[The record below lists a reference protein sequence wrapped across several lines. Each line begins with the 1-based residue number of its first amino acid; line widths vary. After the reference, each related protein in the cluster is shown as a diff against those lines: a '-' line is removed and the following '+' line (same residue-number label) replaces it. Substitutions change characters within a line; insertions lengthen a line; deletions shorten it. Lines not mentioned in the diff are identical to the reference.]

1 MDLVTLRD
9 ELHRLST
16 LIDGWNESHEIPD
29 IERDIVLE
37 KLRGLYE
44 AVRFG
49 MDLKP
54 EAQPSAEP
62 APDADLSSEAIDF
75 DAMIGLDTLS
85 NGSVETETAEPAVEK
100 STVEAENSSD
110 LAAVTEDIPSHEPE
124 PVEKSDETTLLMTNG
139 EFGAADGQ
147 EIPVAGLSEDD
158 AVTVPAAEADSDTAP
173 DQEDVSAD
181 AQSGVDDFSPE
192 ENAESSEE
200 PVPAVE
206 TVAPDA
212 AASEKSDVEIVPEE
226 PSRNEEPNEEPESEQ
241 HPEEDGTLSLFDID
255 SVAVKRAK
263 HRVVMALYGDTP
275 AVGVKKEPAVRPEPA
290 PERPVERPA
299 VGRAAE
305 FVTAGVAAT
314 GRKAAPQPEPVE
326 QPAPQMP
333 EQKTAVASATGE
345 EPDVVELPTAVRKS
359 VAAEPLPESAAP
371 VLGELLNA
379 DVRTVSDV
387 IASTVSASVIGQEP
401 VTDLHKALCNNDRFL
416 LARDLFNGDMAECER
431 VIDRLNEFEDL
442 DECMIY
448 IAENFE
454 WNPNSDG
461 AKLLVDLLER
471 KLL

>member
-49 MDLKP
+49 MDPKP
-54 EAQPSAEP
+54 EAQPSAETV
-62 APDADLSSEAIDF
+62 PDADLSSEAIDF

-100 STVEAENSSD
+100 PTVEAENSSD
-110 LAAVTEDIPSHEPE
+110 LAVVTEDIPSHEPE
-124 PVEKSDETTLLMTNG
+124 PVEKSDETTPLMTNG
-139 EFGAADGQ
+139 ESGAADGQ

-200 PVPAVE
+200 RVPAVE

-212 AASEKSDVEIVPEE
+212 AASKKSDVEIVPEE
-226 PSRNEEPNEEPESEQ
+226 PSRNEEPESEQ

-290 PERPVERPA
+290 PERPVERPMDS
-299 VGRAAE
+299 RAAE
-305 FVTAGVAAT
+305 VATAGVAAT
-314 GRKAAPQPEPVE
+314 ERKAVPQPEPVE

-345 EPDVVELPTAVRKS
+345 EPAVVELPTAVRKS

-371 VLGELLNA
+371 VLGEMLNA

-387 IASTVSASVIGQEP
+387 IASTVPSSSIGQEP
-401 VTDLHKALCNNDRFL
+401 VTDLRKALCNNDQFL
-416 LARDLFNGDMAECER
+416 LARDLFNGDMEACEQT
-431 VIDRLNEFEDL
+431 IDRLNAFGDL

-448 IAENFE
+448 ITENFD

-471 KLL
+471 KLA